1 VSDESPKDLASSDP
15 VPSDAD
21 SSDAVSS
28 DSVSSDSDSSDAVSL
43 EERINRLE
51 LILTRLESDEI
62 PLEQALELFEE
73 GIGHVR
79 EAERV
84 LSETQLRVEE
94 LLAGG
99 KTRELDVDE
108 P

>member
-1 VSDESPKDLASSDP
+1 MSDETTREAGSTES
-15 VPSDAD
+15 
-21 SSDAVSS
+21 
-28 DSVSSDSDSSDAVSL
+28 VSL
-43 EERINRLE
+43 EERIARLE
-51 LILTRLESDEI
+51 EILTRLESDEVA
-62 PLEQALELFEE
+62 LEQALELFEE

-79 EAERV
+79 AAERV

-99 KTRELDVDE
+99 KKKELDVDE

>member
-1 VSDESPKDLASSDP
+1 MSDETER
-15 VPSDAD
+15 DAG
-21 SSDAVSS
+21 
-28 DSVSSDSDSSDAVSL
+28 SSDAVSL
-43 EERINRLE
+43 EERILRLE
-51 LILTRLESDEI
+51 LILTRLESDEVS
-62 PLEQALELFEE
+62 LEEALELFEE

>member
-1 VSDESPKDLASSDP
+1 MSDESKGE
-15 VPSDAD
+15 V
-21 SSDAVSS
+21 V
-28 DSVSSDSDSSDAVSL
+28 SSDAVSL
-43 EERINRLE
+43 EERIARLE
-51 LILTRLESDEI
+51 LILTRLESDEV

-73 GIGHVR
+73 GVAHVR

-99 KTRELDVDE
+99 KTRELDVEE

>member
-1 VSDESPKDLASSDP
+1 MSDESQN
-15 VPSDAD
+15 DAD
-21 SSDAVSS
+21 SSDAVS
-28 DSVSSDSDSSDAVSL
+28 L
-43 EERINRLE
+43 EQRISRLE
-51 LILTRLESDEI
+51 LILTRLESDET

-73 GIGHVR
+73 GIAHVR

>member
-1 VSDESPKDLASSDP
+1 MSDETAREVGSTES
-15 VPSDAD
+15 
-21 SSDAVSS
+21 
-28 DSVSSDSDSSDAVSL
+28 VSL
-43 EERINRLE
+43 EERIARLE
-51 LILTRLESDEI
+51 EILTRLESDEVA
-62 PLEQALELFEE
+62 LEQALELFEE

-79 EAERV
+79 AAERV

-99 KTRELDVDE
+99 KKKELDVDE